1 MKKVA
6 RALNS
11 DGVPVEDE
19 TDVTSY
25 FVDEKNQQPI
35 DKEDITKW
43 EKYIHVVHLADASN
57 N

>member
-1 MKKVA
+1 MKKIA

-11 DGVPVEDE
+11 EGDPMDDQ
-19 TDVTSY
+19 TDVTLY
-25 FVDEKNQQPI
+25 FIDENKQQPI
-35 DKEDITKW
+35 DKEDIKKW